1 MYAPTS
7 ASKSLFLHLSFLPS
21 SFTMFLLR
29 SYTWLVWTGMMNQIP
44 DSITCLV
51 YCTWLQH
58 ACNECLL
65 RWLLRMRWP
74 HLRSERQPSMR
85 ACRDPS
91 MHTPKRKH
99 ANTYDGGCKLK
110 VGKTHGSCFATTC
123 PSPLSP
129 RRGRRAKTCCII
141 MSSTCGIIVLN
152 YLQYSVPTRQ
162 PVLPHHIFLAASFS
176 ELTLDYEMTD

>member
-1 MYAPTS
+1 M
-7 ASKSLFLHLSFLPS
+7 
-21 SFTMFLLR
+21 
-29 SYTWLVWTGMMNQIP
+29 
-44 DSITCLV
+44 LV

-74 HLRSERQPSMR
+74 HLHSERQPSMP
-85 ACRDPS
+85 ACTDPS

-141 MSSTCGIIVLN
+141 MWMVDHLRPNCSQLPSILSSDTPSSVTSSHFSGSFFQGAHFRLWDDRLTVRGIL
-152 YLQYSVPTRQ
+152 
-162 PVLPHHIFLAASFS
+162 SFA
-176 ELTLDYEMTD
+176 LDHCKSHYRPMHCLL

>member
-1 MYAPTS
+1 MQQHHYAWFGKGFFAINIFAHLILWLCS
-7 ASKSLFLHLSFLPS
+7 SNFLISP
-21 SFTMFLLR
+21 LLIEIIFINIWNWDDEKE
-29 SYTWLVWTGMMNQIP
+29 YGFHYM
-44 DSITCLV
+44 LV

-58 ACNECLL
+58 SCNECLL

-85 ACRDPS
+85 ACTDPS

-141 MSSTCGIIVLN
+141 MSSTCGIIALN
-152 YLQYSVPTRQ
+152 YLQY
-162 PVLPHHIFLAASFS
+162 
-176 ELTLDYEMTD
+176 